1 VEAIVE
7 SLQGALQQ
15 QEDHASSSG
24 RKEMSSVVAQYADA
38 AGEVLQALLRCV
50 CVR

>member
-1 VEAIVE
+1 MEAIVE
-7 SLQGALQQ
+7 SLQGALQ